1 MKRKKFSKEFKAKV
15 ALEALKGNKT
25 VNELAT
31 EYETHSTQINI
42 WKKELQQGAG
52 EIFSGSKGK
61 EVSHLE
67 AEKSRLFEQIGCL
80 QVEVDWLKKRPD
92 ISIKL

>member
-25 VNELAT
+25 INELAT
-31 EYETHSTQINI
+31 EYEVHSTQINS
-42 WKKELQQGAG
+42 WKKELQKGAG
-52 EIFSGSKGK
+52 EIFGGSKGK

-67 AEKSRLFEQIGCL
+67 TEKSRLFEQIGRL
-80 QVEVDWLKKRPD
+80 QVEVDWLKKKTGHLD
-92 ISIKL
+92 